1 MKANTP
7 REGLQDKDSFVT
19 HLYDWLVRMLSLGF
33 MLGMALL
40 LVGLAA
46 LALRSE
52 GLNTK
57 TDAIRNVLPSAAR
70 FESQGIV
77 DLGILVVL
85 LTPLAGVIASLLVL
99 LRQRDARMAGV
110 CVLLIALVLGTA
122 VVKLL

>member
-1 MKANTP
+1 MMANTP
-7 REGLQDKDSFVT
+7 REGLQDEDSFVT
-19 HLYDWLVRMLSLGF
+19 HLYGWLVRMLSLGF